1 MSVTVECVRKHETD
15 NAVLIDVDGE
25 QHWIPLSQVVSMHFN
40 WLDKGHIVIRD
51 WIAKAKGFG
60 E

>member
-25 QHWIPLSQVVSMHFN
+25 EVWLPLSQVESMHF
-40 WLDKGHIVIRD
+40 DGKGSGTIVISN
-51 WIAKAKGFG
+51 WIAQQKGL
-60 E
+60 